1 MNRKLVVI
9 TLLALL
15 LLVVSAVSCGGQSQT
30 SDQQPAQ
37 LTPGDQ
43 TNNNDDSLDA
53 RIATMLSSDRDPGKV
68 VVGLQDGVTE
78 EEAYNLFAAQG
89 LSKDSVKKQEY
100 LEQVYLLTFS
110 EESRDMKSV
119 LKALLTDSRVKYAE
133 PQYRGSLSSIQQ

>member
-1 MNRKLVVI
+1 MNRKLAI
-9 TLLALL
+9 
-15 LLVVSAVSCGGQSQT
+15 VSLFMLPPLMVFAVSCGVQSQT
-30 SDQQPAQ
+30 TEQQPVQ

-78 EEAYNLFAAQG
+78 DEAYSLFAAQG
-89 LSKDSVKKQEY
+89 FSKDSVAKQEY

-119 LKALLTDSRVKYAE
+119 LKALLTDGRVKYAE